1 METKLYSTA
10 VCYHSISASRYRY
23 YSTLTISH
31 ITTIMTLNCYL
42 LVESL
47 VKANASAFLFQKT
60 VRHRGGYSATNT
72 ITRALF
78 LK

>member
-1 METKLYSTA
+1 METILYSTA
-10 VCYHSISASRYRY
+10 VCYHSISASRY
-23 YSTLTISH
+23 YSALTLSH

-60 VRHRGGYSATNT
+60 FRHGGGYSATNT